1 MCGSSSSSSSSSSR
15 SSTESNHRSIAA
27 FSDTS
32 RCNKPLPLPPA
43 PSIHMT
49 DDATRSVAVEQFIAR
64 ANAVAEQRIPP
75 LYKQLLKDSSETFA
89 KKWLVARNF
98 VVDDA
103 FAMFLAACEFRLE
116 RALDSL
122 SLFPSATAL
131 QGYDVEKLV
140 AFTGKPPR
148 TRPSELD
155 TIVRNVKTCVTRCW
169 HKFDKVGAS
178 LHRCT
183 RPQPQLL
190 ITSSIS
196 PNFSSPLQSHP
207 PSPPLPQAG
216 RPVCI
221 ERTGCIQSKKLCTV
235 TKSLVTPDEPT
246 PLFTA
251 HLHSVEV
258 GRALARFNDANRPR
272 EAPEISQVLV
282 IMDVKGL
289 GMHTLYPPALTLLKI
304 NGA

>member
-1 MCGSSSSSSSSSSR
+1 
-15 SSTESNHRSIAA
+15 
-27 FSDTS
+27 
-32 RCNKPLPLPPA
+32 
-43 PSIHMT
+43 MT

-64 ANAVAEQRIPP
+64 ANALAEQRIPP

-103 FAMFLAACEFRLE
+103 FAMFSAACEFRLE

-178 LHRCT
+178 FHCCT

-190 ITSSIS
+190 RLRITSSIS
-196 PNFSSPLQSHP
+196 PS
-207 PSPPLPQAG
+207 A
-216 RPVCI
+216 
-221 ERTGCIQSKKLCTV
+221 
-235 TKSLVTPDEPT
+235 PT
-246 PLFTA
+246 PVPGWPPR
-251 HLHSVEV
+251 LHRTHRMHPKQKTMHSNQEPRHPRRTHPFVYRPSSQR
-258 GRALARFNDANRPR
+258 GSWTSARSF
-272 EAPEISQVLV
+272 Q
-282 IMDVKGL
+282 
-289 GMHTLYPPALTLLKI
+289 
-304 NGA
+304 